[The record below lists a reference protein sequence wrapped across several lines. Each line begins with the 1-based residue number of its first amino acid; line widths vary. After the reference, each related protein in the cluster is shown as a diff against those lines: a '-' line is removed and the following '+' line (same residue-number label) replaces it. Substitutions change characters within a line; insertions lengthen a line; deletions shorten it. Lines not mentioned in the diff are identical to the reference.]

1 MSLAE
6 NLQFLRAREG
16 ITQEQ
21 LAERMDVS
29 RQSVSKWESGAS
41 FPEMDTLL
49 KLCDMF
55 HTDMD
60 TLLRGSV
67 EQSLS
72 EDTAGYDRFM
82 TSYARKV
89 AGSVSAIIAGA
100 ALMILLDLRIGD
112 ISGAVFML
120 VVAIVAVVLVA
131 SGMEED
137 NFRKQYPA
145 IPDFYTE
152 KEKRDFRRRY
162 IWYVAGGVGA
172 ILFGVVLLLLAFTVV
187 PEEEPYESLMG
198 ALFLLI
204 VAAAAFFLV
213 YGGMLEDK
221 YNIPKYNWENN
232 PTPEEKAKRRLT
244 GVACAVIMLLT
255 TAFYVGLGLAVN
267 KWEWAP
273 VFYAVGGILC
283 GVAAV
288 VLLPRWREDWAPQIK
303 KERLAGFRP
312 AAAYSSRFTIMI
324 SSV

>member
-72 EDTAGYDRFM
+72 EDAAGYDRFM

-137 NFRKQYPA
+137 NFRKQHPV
-145 IPDFYTE
+145 ITDFYTE
-152 KEKRDFRRRY
+152 KQKADFRRRY
-162 IWYVAGGVGA
+162 IWYIAGGVGA
-172 ILFGVVLLLLAFTVV
+172 ILCGVVLMILVFSVI
-187 PEEEPYESLMG
+187 PEREPYESMAG
-198 ALFLLI
+198 AFFMSI
-204 VAAAAFFLV
+204 VACAVFFLI

-221 YNIPKYNWENN
+221 YNIAKYNRQNN
-232 PTPEEKAKRRLT
+232 PTPEDRSRRRRAT
-244 GVACAVIMLLT
+244 TACSVIMILA
-255 TAFYVGLGLAVN
+255 TAVFLFAGLAYY
-267 KWEWAP
+267 KWNWAAIIYP
-273 VFYAVGGILC
+273 VGGVLC
-283 GVAAV
+283 GAAWM
-288 VLLPRWREDWAPQIK
+288 LLGPRME
-303 KERLAGFRP
+303 E
-312 AAAYSSRFTIMI
+312 
-324 SSV
+324 